1 MNSSYRYRRANGK
14 SLKGF
19 KQENDIVIFSNVSLQ
34 IKQKLFGVFM
44 EKLFLF
50 YCSNECGA
58 TEDGDRKDTT
68 YTQEINIMWCLYG
81 RGKGDTK

>member
-1 MNSSYRYRRANGK
+1 
-14 SLKGF
+14 
-19 KQENDIVIFSNVSLQ
+19 
-34 IKQKLFGVFM
+34 M

-81 RGKGDTK
+81 RGKGDTKQVKSDLLNCGSSKPD